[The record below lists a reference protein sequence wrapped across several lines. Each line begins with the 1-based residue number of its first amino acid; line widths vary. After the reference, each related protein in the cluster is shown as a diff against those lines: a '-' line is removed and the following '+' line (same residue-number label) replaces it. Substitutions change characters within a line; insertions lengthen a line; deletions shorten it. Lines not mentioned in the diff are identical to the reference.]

1 MPEISVIVPV
11 YNTEKY
17 LDRCIRSII
26 DQTFSDFELILVD
39 DGSKDNSGFICDE
52 WEKKDSR
59 IKVIHQKNAGAG
71 AARNAGLDIAQGKYI
86 GFVDSDNWIELNMYE
101 VLHNMINKCSAD
113 VAMVKMV
120 NCKRYKKPSSHNHH
134 VYNYSIKD
142 RRAMLEYF
150 FRIHGEDASIIDIGP
165 KLISKEILKGFQFIE
180 GTICEDAFASFDFI
194 RHSLKTVTIDAPLYN
209 YFQNPLGVTKSKVS
223 EKDFEYIE
231 AYKRILEIV
240 RNNYPDFLHYAEL
253 NYLRS
258 NFTVLS
264 KMKIYGYDNE
274 NPVLRKRKKSLK
286 TIVRNNFWTL
296 VRWNMPLNRKILLL
310 FVCL

>member
-26 DQTFSDFELILVD
+26 QQTFSDFELILID

-52 WEKKDSR
+52 WKKQDSR

-71 AARNAGLDIAQGKYI
+71 AARNAGLAIAQGKYI

-101 VLHNMINKCSAD
+101 VLHNMIKKCSAD
-113 VAMVKMV
+113 VAMVKMTT
-120 NCKRYKKPSSHNHH
+120 CKRYKIPSKHNQH
-134 VYNYSIKD
+134 VYNYNIKD
-142 RRAMLEYF
+142 RKAMLEQF

-165 KLISKEILKGFQFIE
+165 KLISKKVLKGFQFIQ
-180 GTICEDAFASFDFI
+180 GTICEDVFASFDFI
-194 RHSLKTVTIDAPLYN
+194 RHSLKTVIIDAPLYN

-240 RNNYPDFLHYAEL
+240 RNDYPDFFYYAEL

-264 KMKIYGYDNE
+264 KMKIYGYDKE
-274 NPVLRKRKKSLK
+274 NYLLKKRKRALK

-296 VRWNMPLNRKILLL
+296 ARWNMPLSRKFLLL
-310 FVCL
+310 LVCV